1 VLAVPPRLCAGERS
15 APPRICAG
23 SGTMPVR
30 STSSCEVG
38 ATAAAVIVVL
48 APPVAMPAPDVLA
61 QDVPELL
68 AAVDSVVF
76 DDVDGAAAV
85 DEPRPVV
92 PRAAV
97 PRLEVPRLAIPCT
110 TVLGEA
116 FEAVSGEAFV
126 AVSLCAVAVA
136 DAGVEAELALAVAAI
151 PDGLT
156 VGQGN
161 SAPLVALDVPG
172 GRPLIVVPTESVSP
186 PPSKVGRA
194 DVPGLAP
201 EQAVAMDE

>member
-1 VLAVPPRLCAGERS
+1 
-15 APPRICAG
+15 
-23 SGTMPVR
+23 MPVR
-30 STSSCEVG
+30 SVSSCEVG
-38 ATAAAVIVVL
+38 ARAAAVIVVL
-48 APPVAMPAPDVLA
+48 APPVAMPEADVLA

-76 DDVDGAAAV
+76 GDADGEAAV

-110 TVLGEA
+110 I
-116 FEAVSGEAFV
+116 VSGEGFGAVPSEAFV
-126 AVSLCAVAVA
+126 AVPPVAVA
-136 DAGVEAELALAVAAI
+136 DVGVEAELVLAVAAI

-156 VGQGN
+156 VGQGT

-172 GRPLIVVPTESVSP
+172 GRPLIVVPTESVNP

-194 DVPGLAP
+194 DVPGLAI
-201 EQAVAMDE
+201 EQGAAMLE

>member
-1 VLAVPPRLCAGERS
+1 
-15 APPRICAG
+15 
-23 SGTMPVR
+23 MPVR
-30 STSSCEVG
+30 SVSSCEVG

-48 APPVAMPAPDVLA
+48 APPVALPEPDVLA

-76 DDVDGAAAV
+76 GDADGEVAV

-110 TVLGEA
+110 TVSGEA
-116 FEAVSGEAFV
+116 FGAVPSEAFV
-126 AVSLCAVAVA
+126 AVPPGAVAVA
-136 DAGVEAELALAVAAI
+136 DVGVEAELVLAVAAI

-156 VGQGN
+156 VGQGT
-161 SAPLVALDVPG
+161 SAPLMALDVPG
-172 GRPLIVVPTESVSP
+172 GRPLIVVPTESVNP
-186 PPSKVGRA
+186 PPSKVGKA
-194 DVPGLAP
+194 DVPGLAI
-201 EQAVAMDE
+201 EQGAAMLE